1 MCRLNIWD
9 WRIEG
14 AKHRR
19 LGAAKARRGEGSKHR
34 RPGAAKDAGL
44 WTTLQRLGVAFW
56 AGLRG
61 ERVSV

>member
-14 AKHRR
+14 SKHRR
-19 LGAAKARRGEGSKHR
+19 L
-34 RPGAAKDAGL
+34 GAAKDAGL
-44 WTTLQRLGVAFW
+44 WTALQRLGVAFW